1 MEISNQL
8 TMLQQFFLKVYLLT
22 GIVWV
27 AFYLLIALKP
37 ANILLIARQ
46 KLTMG
51 FKSEKKQTGLMQSA
65 INATYEKIVLT
76 YIFWMLTGLTTPWAL
91 EFLILLAYW
100 LVMQVVLNKHN
111 LKLNP
116 QYLQIDAIISIAFI
130 IRIMLISL

>member
-1 MEISNQL
+1 
-8 TMLQQFFLKVYLLT
+8 MLQQIFLKAYLLT
-22 GIVWV
+22 GILWV
-27 AFYLLIALKP
+27 AFYLLVALKP

-51 FKSEKKQTGLMQSA
+51 FKNEKKQTGLMQSG
-65 INATYEKIVLT
+65 INATYEKIVWV

-91 EFLILLAYW
+91 EFLILLVYW

-130 IRIMLISL
+130 IRIMLISLL